1 MGDLYAIWLV
11 IDPYGRYNRHL
22 MNVSKPYMAICPTL
36 DSEVLAVLAGT
47 TRPLTGREVA
57 RLTGRT
63 SHRGVAEVLSRLVEH
78 GLVERQEAGR
88 ALLFTLNREHLAAP
102 AVEVLAGMRAEL
114 LRRIRGLVG
123 AWKTAAVHVS
133 IFGSAARGDGGTQS
147 DIDVFVVR
155 PDVVSEDDPRWRKQL
170 DDLAESIERWTGN
183 QASIAEAAEGEIER
197 LLREDRPIVAELRSD
212 AIGVNGADIPT
223 LLGSK

>member
-1 MGDLYAIWLV
+1 MGGIVV
-11 IDPYGRYNRHL
+11 IVNVARPYT
-22 MNVSKPYMAICPTL
+22 AICPTL
-36 DSEVLAVLAGT
+36 DSEVLTVLAGT

-63 SHRGVAEVLSRLVEH
+63 SHRGVADVLSRLVEH

-102 AVEVLAGMRAEL
+102 AVEILAGMRAEL
-114 LRRIRGLVG
+114 LRRVRELIDPWEIV
-123 AWKTAAVHVS
+123 ATHVS
-133 IFGSAARGDGGTQS
+133 IFGSMARGDGDTQS

-155 PDVVSEDDPRWRKQL
+155 PDAVSEDDPRWRQQL

-183 QASIAEAAEGEIER
+183 RASIAEAAADEVGNIIAES
-197 LLREDRPIVAELRSD
+197 RPIVAELRSD
-212 AIGVNGADIPT
+212 AISVNGTGIAT
-223 LLGSK
+223 LLEERSW